1 MYMYNKNR
9 DTVQISL
16 SLSLF
21 SFSLSF
27 SFLFFSLPQILKM
40 ELTAIGMLIG
50 SVGTVDSA
58 VTLGCTGYTALSVS
72 THELTTPTT
81 CTINHVN
88 DCIVV
93 QYQHMCFSI

>member
-16 SLSLF
+16 SLSL
-21 SFSLSF
+21 L
-27 SFLFFSLPQILKM
+27 LFFSLPQILKM

-58 VTLGCTGYTALSVS
+58 VTLGCTGYTALSIS

>member
-9 DTVQISL
+9 DTVPISL
-16 SLSLF
+16 SLSL
-21 SFSLSF
+21 L
-27 SFLFFSLPQILKM
+27 LFFSLPQILKM

-58 VTLGCTGYTALSVS
+58 VTLGCTGYTALSIS